1 MTTINGYIIDI
12 KVVNKPLSKRPT
24 ITLSLENNDKDHNII
39 TLTELTLHEEEVKYL
54 IQAMF
59 KQRPITLATEI
70 RYTVIKKEVR

>member
-1 MTTINGYIIDI
+1 MTTIDGYIIDI

-24 ITLSLENNDKDHNII
+24 ITLSLESTDKDHNII

-70 RYTVIKKEVR
+70 RYIVIKKEVR